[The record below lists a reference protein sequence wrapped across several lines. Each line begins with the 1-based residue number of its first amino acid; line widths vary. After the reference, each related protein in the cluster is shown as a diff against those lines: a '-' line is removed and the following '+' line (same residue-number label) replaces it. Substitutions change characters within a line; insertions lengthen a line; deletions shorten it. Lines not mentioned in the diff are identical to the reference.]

1 MNARCT
7 VTETHGIVSAMMT
20 NEEAVHG
27 FMDHLKYVQ
36 GASDKTILAYGRDLS
51 YLCSF
56 LNTYGICLL
65 EVSEGDARQYV
76 RHLLSNKA
84 YSESTVNRML
94 SSTRS
99 FYSQERKLG
108 LVNTNPF
115 DLISLK
121 KAQNHLPTVLT
132 VQEVVQLLS
141 LPYDDFPST
150 RNMLLFTLLYDTG
163 CRISEVLSIE
173 EEDIDYDN
181 ERIRILGKGK
191 KFRYVF
197 FTKRTRSLLSYYAS
211 VKQARFGKTERLF
224 CSDSGKQLPMST
236 VGSIFARY
244 KVRLG
249 WQKSFTPHV
258 LRHSFATHML
268 DNGADIRLV
277 QEMLGHA
284 SISTTQIYAHVSQQ
298 RLTRVYAFCHPHGRK
313 QNE

>member
-1 MNARCT
+1 MRMRCT
-7 VTETHGIVSAMMT
+7 VMATHGIVSTMVT
-20 NEEAVHG
+20 NEEAILTFV
-27 FMDHLKYVQ
+27 DHLKFVQ
-36 GASDKTILAYGRDLS
+36 GASDKTVLAYRQDLAH
-51 YLCSF
+51 LCSF
-56 LNTYGICLL
+56 LVPYKISLL
-65 EVSEGDARQYV
+65 EMAEGDARQYV
-76 RHLLSNKA
+76 RHLLSHEA
-84 YSESTVNRML
+84 YSEATVNRML
-94 SSTRS
+94 SSSRS
-99 FYSQERKLG
+99 FFSQARKLG
-108 LVNTNPF
+108 LVKTNPF

-121 KAQNHLPTVLT
+121 KAHNHLPSVLS
-132 VQEVVQLLS
+132 VKEVIELLS

-163 CRISEVLSIE
+163 CRISEVLSLA
-173 EEDIDYDN
+173 EEDIDYGK

-191 KFRYVF
+191 KYRYVF
-197 FTKRTRSLLSYYAS
+197 FTKRTSDLLHSYIS
-211 VKQARFGKTERLF
+211 VKQSLFSETDRLF

-236 VGSIFARY
+236 VGSIFAKY
-244 KVRLG
+244 KMRLG

-298 RLTRVYAFCHPHGRK
+298 RLTKVYASCHPHGRK